1 MARVHGREGEISLAA
16 ATTPEGSPSDLD
28 FTVIGSLSAWSLSF
42 SRPTLETTHLRS
54 SGKTYR
60 VGLED
65 VTGGFDGVFDTDY
78 ISTLVSAEGDPD
90 AVWIRITPNT
100 DYPEIFF
107 QGSAWLNLNLG
118 GTVGDAVRASA
129 TLLGNGIWQKSFGA

>member
-1 MARVHGREGEISLAA
+1 MARVHGRKGEISLAA
-16 ATTPEGSPSDLD
+16 AITPEGSPSDLD
-28 FTVIGSLSAWSLSF
+28 FAVIGSLSEWSLSF

-78 ISTLVSAEGDPD
+78 IATLMNAEGDSD
-90 AVWIRITPNT
+90 AVWIRITPDT

-107 QGSAWLNLNLG
+107 QGSAWISLNLG
-118 GTVGDAVRASA
+118 GAAGDAVRASA
-129 TLLGNGIWQKSFGA
+129 NLLGNGTWQKSFGA